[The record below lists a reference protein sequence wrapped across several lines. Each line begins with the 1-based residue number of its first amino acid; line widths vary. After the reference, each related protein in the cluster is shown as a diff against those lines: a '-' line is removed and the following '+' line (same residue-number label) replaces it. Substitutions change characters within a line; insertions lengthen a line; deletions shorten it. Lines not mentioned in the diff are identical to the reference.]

1 MKTFKFMIPVEG
13 VMTTT
18 ITAKDAQEA
27 LNKLLE
33 HKEML
38 EKYEYGQ
45 LELQLDAALIIND
58 ENAKISS

>member
-1 MKTFKFMIPVEG
+1 
-13 VMTTT
+13 MTTT

-58 ENAKISS
+58 EHAKISS

>member
-1 MKTFKFMIPVEG
+1 MKTFKFIIPVEG

-18 ITAKDAQEA
+18 ISAKDAQEA
-27 LNKLLE
+27 LDKLLE
-33 HKEML
+33 NKEML

-45 LELQLDAALIIND
+45 LGLQLDAALIIND

>member
-1 MKTFKFMIPVEG
+1 MKTFKFIIPVEG

-18 ITAKDAQEA
+18 ILAEDTQEA

-58 ENAKISS
+58 KNAKISS